1 MVKQMR
7 QLQDKITYGL
17 LLFKVCFAL
26 FIANLIFS
34 EGWLT
39 LIGEDG
45 DLISA
50 TTDIFG
56 TEVKSLRDPTVDSA
70 QDD

>member
-34 EGWLT
+34 EG
-39 LIGEDG
+39 
-45 DLISA
+45 
-50 TTDIFG
+50 
-56 TEVKSLRDPTVDSA
+56 
-70 QDD
+70 